1 MDEDREGCDQ
11 GLECLVE
18 RIWGFL
24 ETVEKGRGI
33 EQAGVQGVQSGQMW
47 GVGSVALDQGSSKDC
62 SEFAQGS

>member
-1 MDEDREGCDQ
+1 MAILIPRFLLPHGALGMDEDREGCDQ

-33 EQAGVQGVQSGQMW
+33 EQAGPRVSRVGRCGVSGQ
-47 GVGSVALDQGSSKDC
+47 
-62 SEFAQGS
+62 